1 MQKNQWKVCFT
12 HTHKIIAGD
21 LITLF
26 SGRKEQDNGTRLG
39 ERKKERQTKERSTKW
54 TMKTKK

>member
-26 SGRKEQDNGTRLG
+26 SGRKEQDNGTRLES
-39 ERKKERQTKERSTKW
+39 ERKKDKL
-54 TMKTKK
+54 KKGVQSGQ